1 MFQCIHQHTSSKHSS
16 SPKDTHGYRE
26 HSNTMHSCHHE
37 PNLLAWTYTCRLI
50 PPADLM
56 AIHPIITLHLHSM
69 ISTQPFTNRH
79 CWRPVIP
86 EIPKPVGQEVACLAK
101 GIRASKIKNFVLYEI
116 VCKFKIW
123 IRFRREE
130 NLKFL
135 LRFEWIQNRKSCS
148 CFGDSKTLCL

>member
-1 MFQCIHQHTSSKHSS
+1 MDGVSTPNDAEADDPMELEDLQSGSVKEIHKTLRKYI
-16 SPKDTHGYRE
+16 KDHLKKLRSGK
-26 HSNTMHSCHHE
+26 
-37 PNLLAWTYTCRLI
+37 
-50 PPADLM
+50 
-56 AIHPIITLHLHSM
+56 TL
-69 ISTQPFTNRH
+69 H

-148 CFGDSKTLCL
+148 CFGNSKTLCL